1 MRQGGN
7 RDAARTLTI
16 DEELRLLDWTYRNR
30 SFRDY
35 LVILTIL
42 RTGLRTNELR
52 EVLVSDIC
60 ADGEILPHLEVRAE
74 IAHNHK
80 PRSILILGELRAQV
94 QQFVRWKEYRGES
107 ITPTSFL
114 FASAQSPQITV
125 RHLQRIVRESTLG
138 AFGKPYRAHD
148 LRRTF
153 GAGFLAQG
161 NPRSARSQD

>member
-1 MRQGGN
+1 MRKGGN

-74 IAHNHK
+74 
-80 PRSILILGELRAQV
+80 V
-94 QQFVRWKEYRGES
+94 QQFLRWKENRGES

-161 NPRSARSQD
+161 NPGSARSKD

>member
-1 MRQGGN
+1 MRKGGN

-74 IAHNHK
+74 
-80 PRSILILGELRAQV
+80 V
-94 QQFVRWKEYRGES
+94 QQFLRWKENRGES
-107 ITPTSFL
+107 ITPTSF
-114 FASAQSPQITV
+114 FV
-125 RHLQRIVRESTLG
+125 RQRPISTDHRPTPPANRPGIDPRRVR
-138 AFGKPYRAHD
+138 
-148 LRRTF
+148 
-153 GAGFLAQG
+153 
-161 NPRSARSQD
+161 